1 MTLLSSYTDKSGL
14 FTSEPV
20 GEDKDEDGDDEGE
33 APAIIEPHPTS
44 AELLRGRTAVE
55 DEDELLYGD
64 IETLTNKERSV
75 LLCYCVHARVCLYL
89 HVHYFMVYLP
99 SVECH
104 VYSVC

>member
-1 MTLLSSYTDKSGL
+1 MQGSKVTLLSSYTDKSGL

-20 GEDKDEDGDDEGE
+20 GEDEDVDDEGE

-64 IETLTNKERSV
+64 IEALTNKERSV
-75 LLCYCVHARVCLYL
+75 LLCACTCVLSGILLLHGISNQCRMSCVH
-89 HVHYFMVYLP
+89 
-99 SVECH
+99 
-104 VYSVC
+104 

>member
-64 IETLTNKERSV
+64 IEALTNKERSV
-75 LLCYCVHARVCLYL
+75 LLCACTCVFISSCSGIFFLCSWCIYPV
-89 HVHYFMVYLP
+89 
-99 SVECH
+99 
-104 VYSVC
+104 